1 MKVSHTFSL
10 LPTVFLLIGSS
21 CNSSLQSNSTENQSS
36 PGEAAPPLIGYSI
49 VATHPHDTAY
59 FTEGLEFYDG
69 KLLESSGGNNQES
82 PFPSAA
88 GIADLKTGKIQSKI
102 LLDKNKYF
110 GEGITVLNGVFYQL
124 TWKSGIGFTYDIKT
138 FKKTGEFRIP
148 TQEGW
153 GLTHDSS
160 HLILSD
166 GSNSIY
172 FIDPANYQI
181 LYTLSVH
188 DNNGPVGNLNELEWV
203 NGVLYANRWQTNYIL
218 RIDTQTGKVTGKI
231 DLSAIAENIA
241 SNHPYADVLNGIA
254 YNAAT
259 GNLWVTG
266 KKWPAY
272 YEIKLQ

>member
-1 MKVSHTFSL
+1 MKSPHTFSAVPFAL
-10 LPTVFLLIGSS
+10 LLMGPS
-21 CNSSLQSNSTENQSS
+21 CNSSLQSNSADNQSATA
-36 PGEAAPPLIGYSI
+36 EAAPPLIGYSI

-59 FTEGLEFYDG
+59 FTEGLEFNEG
-69 KLLESSGGNNQES
+69 NLFESSGGNNQES

-88 GIADLKTGKIQSKI
+88 GIADLKTGKIQSKVQ
-102 LLDKNKYF
+102 LDKNKYF
-110 GEGITVLNGVFYQL
+110 GEGITILNRVLYQL
-124 TWKSGIGFTYDIKT
+124 TWKSGVGFTYDAKT

-148 TQEGW
+148 AQEGW

-160 HLILSD
+160 RLIMSD

-218 RIDTQTGKVTGKI
+218 RIDAQTGKVTGKI
-231 DLSAIAENIA
+231 DLGAIAENIA
-241 SNHPYADVLNGIA
+241 NNHPYADVLNGIA

-259 GNLWVTG
+259 GNFWVTG
-266 KKWPAY
+266 KKWPSY
-272 YEIKLQ
+272 YELKLQ